1 MMRFSVRGVR
11 ELDMK
16 LRLMVARL
24 RTDLPE
30 AMQRIAEGT
39 AKVAQSYIGHERP
52 EWPPLAAST
61 VREKERLG
69 WTGRVSG
76 TDPLLGSGAMR
87 RSIRGEGDALIATVR
102 VARPARWQEMGTKNK
117 HVPARPFLRPAL
129 RETAPEALK
138 LLRETFE
145 TTIRET

>member
-11 ELDMK
+11 ELDTK
-16 LRLMVARL
+16 LRLIVARL

-39 AKVAQSYIGHERP
+39 AKVAPSYIGR
-52 EWPPLAAST
+52 
-61 VREKERLG
+61 ERLG
-69 WTGRVSG
+69 WTGRVGG

-87 RSIRGEGDALIATVR
+87 RSIRGEGDALIVTVR
-102 VARPARWQEMGTKNK
+102 AAPPARWQEMCTKNK

-129 RETAPEALK
+129 RETAPDALK